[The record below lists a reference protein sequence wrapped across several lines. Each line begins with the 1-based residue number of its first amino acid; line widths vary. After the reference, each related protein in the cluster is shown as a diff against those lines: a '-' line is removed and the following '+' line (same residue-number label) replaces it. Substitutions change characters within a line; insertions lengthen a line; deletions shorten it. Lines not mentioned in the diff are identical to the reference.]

1 MQLPKGGVAGAW
13 PDQASPECQF
23 SPQPTWAGGRAK
35 LRMEQCP
42 AKVTQ
47 WLGSGQRCFRE
58 PSSGPSSMRTPGAH
72 FPGLRPPAPT
82 PVEPQSGPSPK
93 PQGLSFLFCNS
104 GQLCLFSPPPG
115 AARES
120 RVHRGTVA
128 LLTIGPLPRS
138 HLLQEASPASVR
150 VDPPFSDSLQPSL
163 FVASP
168 REGGRQASD
177 L

>member
-120 RVHRGTVA
+120 RVHRGNSGSSDHRA
-128 LLTIGPLPRS
+128 SAQEPPLAGSLSSLCQGGPSFLPLPS
-138 HLLQEASPASVR
+138 AIIVCGLP
-150 VDPPFSDSLQPSL
+150 
-163 FVASP
+163 
-168 REGGRQASD
+168 EGGREAGE
-177 L
+177 